1 MAKKKVGRP
10 TIFNEKL
17 ADEICRRIA
26 EKESL
31 RSICKDAHMP
41 NISTV
46 IDWVL
51 QGNKDDASENLKQ
64 FSAQYA
70 HARDVQIEA
79 FMDECIDIADD
90 SSQDWMDKELK
101 NGETVRVVDYEHINR
116 SRERIDVRKWFAA
129 RMKPKK
135 YGDKIQQE
143 ITGKDGKDI
152 IPIINIVD
160 ASPKK

>member
-1 MAKKKVGRP
+1 M
-10 TIFNEKL
+10 

-31 RSICKDAHMP
+31 RSICKDPKMP

-51 QGNKDDASENLKQ
+51 QGNKDDAPKNLQQ
-64 FSAQYA
+64 FSAQYDY
-70 HARDVQIEA
+70 AREIQLEA
-79 FMDECIDIADD
+79 FMDESNDIADD
-90 SSQDWMDKELK
+90 GSNDWMEK
-101 NGETVRVVDYEHINR
+101 NGKSQVDHEYIQRSKLRVET
-116 SRERIDVRKWFAA
+116 RKWFAS
-129 RMKPKK
+129 RLKPKK

-160 ASPKK
+160 AAPKK